1 MANRHC
7 SLNFEGADCFRSHPI
22 HLHRIFC
29 FWFSKISNHQRRS
42 STMHFS
48 VLRTKTIGATEILWI
63 ILNCILIV
71 RLFVQSCPESLWP
84 SWCGR
89 SITEQKLIDHTNH
102 FPMTRVD
109 KFVQLEISRYE
120 CPDQQRKDQQRALW
134 GEPNSQA
141 KHIKTNKF
149 IFKLFDSYRCEIIGF
164 SPFSNSHCQFCL
176 TILRMF

>member
-71 RLFVQSCPESLWP
+71 RLFVQSGLESLWP
-84 SWCGR
+84 FLVWSVNNGTKAHR
-89 SITEQKLIDHTNH
+89 SYESLSDDESGQICPIGNFSL
-102 FPMTRVD
+102 RVPRPAAQRSATSLMRRT
-109 KFVQLEISRYE
+109 KFSSKAHQ
-120 CPDQQRKDQQRALW
+120 
-134 GEPNSQA
+134 N
-141 KHIKTNKF
+141 
-149 IFKLFDSYRCEIIGF
+149 
-164 SPFSNSHCQFCL
+164 
-176 TILRMF
+176 

>member
-29 FWFSKISNHQRRS
+29 FWFSKISNHQRQS

-71 RLFVQSCPESLWP
+71 RLYVQSDPEGLWSFLVWSVNNGTKAHRSYESFSDDESGQICPIGNFSLRAP
-84 SWCGR
+84 RPAAQRSATRLMGR
-89 SITEQKLIDHTNH
+89 T
-102 FPMTRVD
+102 
-109 KFVQLEISRYE
+109 KFS
-120 CPDQQRKDQQRALW
+120 
-134 GEPNSQA
+134 
-141 KHIKTNKF
+141 
-149 IFKLFDSYRCEIIGF
+149 
-164 SPFSNSHCQFCL
+164 SNAHQN
-176 TILRMF
+176 